1 MKTATKKI
9 ETQMAEFEGIP
20 YEVVRRRVKYP
31 RVEFKNGHLRVIV
44 PRGISPTG
52 ILKDNRTSILRKYN
66 RLMEQVDEARRL
78 PMVDW
83 TEDEF
88 HAIIS
93 RYLELYS
100 RQLRV
105 ETKQIKF
112 RKMKRRWGSCRS
124 DGVITFNVYLQ
135 FVPEHLIAYIVYHEL
150 AHLIVR
156 GHSRKFKSIINA
168 EFPNYRQLDGELNL
182 YGLKLLS

>member
-1 MKTATKKI
+1 MKSVRDKSVAR
-9 ETQMAEFEGIP
+9 MPEFEGIP

-44 PRGISPTG
+44 PRSISPG
-52 ILKDNRTSILRKYN
+52 RILEDNRASILRKYN
-66 RLMEQVDEARRL
+66 RLMEQIDAASRL
-78 PMVDW
+78 QAVNW
-83 TEDEF
+83 GEDQF

-93 RYLELYS
+93 RSLEHYS

-105 ETKQIKF
+105 EPKQIKF

-124 DGVITFNVYLQ
+124 DGVITFNVFLQ

-150 AHLIVR
+150 THLIIR
-156 GHSRKFKSIINA
+156 GHSRRFKAIIYA
-168 EFPNYRQLDGELNL
+168 EFPNHRQLDSQLNL